1 MRTIRPESS
10 LTKQVY
16 DSIRASIIR
25 GELAPGSLHSVQELA
40 DVLGVSRTPVREA
53 LIDLSTQGM
62 VRFERNR
69 GVRILQTSLH
79 DLEEI
84 FALRLLLEA
93 PAAYVA
99 AEQITDPALRSL
111 RKEFTAMERAA
122 EDDDEQTLMDHD
134 RKFHGIILEASG
146 NRRLA
151 STVDRLRDLVLVRG
165 VSTAGRSR
173 SLSSIVDEHREILG
187 SIERREAAA
196 SARALRE
203 HILHTAELLLSQ
215 EHDSGGGSG
224 ASRWADLMRFD

>member
-1 MRTIRPESS
+1 MRTIRPDS
-10 LTKQVY
+10 LTRQVY
-16 DSIRASIIR
+16 ESIRASIIR

-84 FALRLLLEA
+84 FALRLLLEV
-93 PAAYVA
+93 PAAYLA
-99 AEQITDPALRSL
+99 AEQITDAALRSL
-111 RKEFTAMERAA
+111 RKEFAAMERAA
-122 EDDDEQTLMDHD
+122 AAENEPTLMEHD
-134 RKFHGIILEASG
+134 RKFHGTILEASG

-151 STVDRLRDLVLVRG
+151 GIVDRLRDLVLVRG

-173 SLSSIVDEHREILG
+173 SLGSIVEEHREILG
-187 SIERREAAA
+187 SIERRESAAT
-196 SARALRE
+196 ARALRE

-215 EHDSGGGSG
+215 DPEGGARSG
-224 ASRWADLMRFD
+224 AVRWADLLRFD

>member
-1 MRTIRPESS
+1 MRTIRPDSS
-10 LTKQVY
+10 LARQVY

-84 FALRLLLEA
+84 FALRLLLEV

-99 AEQITDPALRSL
+99 AEQITDPELRSL
-111 RKEFTAMERAA
+111 RKEFAAMERAA
-122 EDDDEQTLMDHD
+122 QAGDEQTLMEHD
-134 RKFHGIILEASG
+134 RKFHGIVLEASG

-151 STVDRLRDLVLVRG
+151 GTVDRLRDLVLVRG
-165 VSTAGRSR
+165 ASTAGRSR
-173 SLSSIVDEHREILG
+173 SLASIVEEHREILG
-187 SIERREAAA
+187 SIERREAAS

-203 HILHTAELLLSQ
+203 HILHTADLLLSQ
-215 EHDSGGGSG
+215 EHDGEATSG
-224 ASRWADLMRFD
+224 AARWAELVRFE

>member
-1 MRTIRPESS
+1 MRTIRPDHS
-10 LTKQVY
+10 LTRQVY

-25 GELAPGSLHSVQELA
+25 GELTPGSLHSVQELA

-53 LIDLSTQGM
+53 LIDLSAQGM

-84 FALRLLLEA
+84 FALRLLLEV
-93 PAAYVA
+93 PAAHVA
-99 AEQITDPALRSL
+99 AEQITDAALRSL
-111 RKEFTAMERAA
+111 RREFAAMERAA
-122 EDDDEQTLMDHD
+122 QADDEQTLMEHD

-151 STVDRLRDLVLVRG
+151 GTVDRLRDLVLVRG

-173 SLSSIVDEHREILG
+173 SLPSIVEEHREVLG
-187 SIERREAAA
+187 SMERRDAPA

-215 EHDSGGGSG
+215 EHEGGPGSG
-224 ASRWADLMRFD
+224 AGRWAELVRFD